1 MNHDATR
8 FYESWP
14 THMNAMKTKAPDI
27 GKAFGGMFQTL
38 MREGALTVK
47 NKELIALGI
56 AVGMHCE
63 PCIYTHVDK
72 CLKSGASP
80 GEVMEAAGV
89 GVVMGGG
96 PAYTYAT
103 LVSAALDHFAQATP
117 ATT

>member
-1 MNHDATR
+1 MNHDATS

-14 THMNAMKTKAPDI
+14 THMNAMKARAPDL

-38 MREGALTVK
+38 MKDGALTAK
-47 NKELIALGI
+47 QKELIAVGI
-56 AVGMHCE
+56 AVAIHCE

-72 CLKSGASP
+72 CLKFGATP
-80 GEVMEAAGV
+80 ADIMEAAGV

-103 LVSAALDHFAQATP
+103 IVSAALDHFAKAAP
-117 ATT
+117 AT